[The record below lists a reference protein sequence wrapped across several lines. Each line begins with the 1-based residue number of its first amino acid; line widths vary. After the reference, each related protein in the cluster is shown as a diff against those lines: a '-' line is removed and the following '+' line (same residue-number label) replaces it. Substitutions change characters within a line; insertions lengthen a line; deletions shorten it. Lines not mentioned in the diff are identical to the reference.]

1 MSWVGISSHIIMWVL
16 GLVMKMDEGAAKK
29 LEDEKKA
36 QEQVQLLAER
46 EAKEKE
52 EKIREMEIAI
62 AEMRGTA
69 LPGATLPPTTN
80 TPPLQTAGDGDKE
93 DKDEAEEDEKA
104 HSESAAEEP
113 QVHRKIV
120 LVLFHTHYNHAY
132 ARRLPRKGRSI
143 RLRTLGKG
151 WPRLLIPRSV
161 LYRNNITHLTNKIL

>member
-1 MSWVGISSHIIMWVL
+1 
-16 GLVMKMDEGAAKK
+16 MKMDEAAAKK

-36 QEQVQLLAER
+36 QEQARLLAER

-69 LPGATLPPTTN
+69 LPGAALPPTTD
-80 TPPLQTAGDGDKE
+80 TPPLQTAGDGDEE
-93 DKDEAEEDEKA
+93 DEDEAEEDEEA

-113 QVHRKIV
+113 QVRRKII
-120 LVLFHTHYNHAY
+120 LISFHTHYNHAY
-132 ARRLPRKGRSI
+132 ARRLPRKGRSV

-151 WPRLLIPRSV
+151 WPRSLIPRSV
-161 LYRNNITHLTNKIL
+161 LYRNHITHLTNKIL